1 MTRTVSI
8 TLEDNILEYIDEVAK
23 LNQRSRSNTIAWLIK
38 MEMAKDAALEE
49 EAKEHDKV

>member
-49 EAKEHDKV
+49 EANKREG

>member
-1 MTRTVSI
+1 MTKTVSI

-23 LNQRSRSNTIAWLIK
+23 NNQRSRSNAIAWLIK

-49 EAKEHDKV
+49 EAKEHDKG